1 VKEFITVRG
10 ARVHNLKNV
19 DVDVPRNKLV
29 VLTGVSGSGKS
40 SLALDTLYAEGQRRY
55 VESFSAYA
63 RQFLERMDKPDV
75 DKVENIPPAIAI
87 EQRNPVRNR
96 RSTLGTATELNDYLR
111 LLWARVGHVFC
122 PACDGEVSAHPP
134 GRVADEL
141 LALPKGTRF
150 LVAFPLAVTKKL
162 DWAEQMAGV
171 REMGFMRLRV
181 AGQTV
186 DISDGVL
193 PDVADEIDVVVDRL
207 AVGPDVRQRFIEAVE
222 ICYRLG
228 RAHCRVHV
236 VGEDECREF
245 SSRFRC
251 VDCGRETPRP
261 TPQSLS
267 FNSPLGACPTCNG
280 YGATTGI
287 SREKCVPDP
296 SLTIREGAI
305 AAWNTES
312 TAECMEQLVAGADAA
327 GLPLDVPWC
336 DLSTVEKDTVFVGAD
351 SFYGVMDYF
360 NWQEG
365 RKYKMHVR
373 VLLSR
378 FRSYQKCADCDGSR
392 LRPEARAVRVQG
404 LNLAQ
409 ACAMTVAEARKFVD
423 DDLHLSDHEH
433 KVAELLLRELRARL
447 GCLDDI
453 GLGYLTLDRM
463 TRTLSGG
470 EMQRVNL
477 STSLGSA
484 LVNTLYIL
492 DEPSVGL
499 HPRDTE
505 RLVAVLEQLRDLGN
519 TVVVVEHDR
528 QIIEAADHVID
539 VGPLAGAKGGRIVYA
554 GPSAGLKRCKDS
566 LTGDYMYGRKQMP
579 VPEIRRQPGADSIVV
594 HGACEHNLKDIT
606 VEFPLGLIIC
616 VTGVSG
622 SGKSTLVHDTLYGA
636 VRRGK
641 SGGYADH
648 IGAHDRVTGAD
659 LVDEV
664 ILIDQQPIGLTP
676 RSNPATYMKLFDNVR
691 RLFAGTRQAHIRGL
705 DAGSFSFNTP
715 GGRCEACD
723 GAGMIRVDMQFLAD
737 VFVTC
742 EDCLGQ
748 RFGEQVLE
756 VTWRGRSIHEVL
768 EMTVEEAL
776 SFFAEQ
782 PKIYKRL
789 RYLRDTGLGYI
800 RLGQPATTLS
810 GGEAQ
815 RLKLA
820 MQMASRRKTRVLFL
834 FDEPTVGLHMHDV
847 RLLLSCFQ
855 SLADQ
860 GHTVVVIEHNT
871 DVIQYADHVID
882 LGPEPGEEGGH
893 IVVTGTPEQVAAC
906 RESITG
912 RFLRPA

>member
-1 VKEFITVRG
+1 VSDCITVRG
-10 ARVHNLKNV
+10 ARVHNLKDV
-19 DVDVPRNKLV
+19 DVDLPRNKLV

-75 DKVENIPPAIAI
+75 DRVENIPPAIAI

-111 LLWARVGHVFC
+111 LLWARVGGVFC
-122 PACDGEVSAHPP
+122 PACDGEVAAHPP
-134 GRVADEL
+134 ARVADEL
-141 LALPKGTRF
+141 LTLPDGTRF
-150 LVAFPLAVTKKL
+150 LVAFPLAVTAKL
-162 DWAEQMAGV
+162 DWADQMAGV
-171 REMGFMRLRV
+171 REMGFVRLRID
-181 AGQTV
+181 GQTV
-186 DISDGVL
+186 DISDGA
-193 PDVADEIDVVVDRL
+193 PAEISDEVEVVVDRL
-207 AVGPDVRQRFIEAVE
+207 AIGPDMRQRLVEAVE
-222 ICYRLG
+222 TCYRLG
-228 RAHCRVHV
+228 RARCRVHV

-245 SSRFRC
+245 SSRSRC
-251 VDCGRETPRP
+251 VDCGRETSQP
-261 TPQSLS
+261 TPQGLS

-287 SREKCVPDP
+287 SRDKCVPDP
-296 SLTIREGAI
+296 SLTIREGAV
-305 AAWNTES
+305 AAWNTDS
-312 TAECMEQLVAGADAA
+312 TTECMEQLTAGAADA

-336 DLSTVEKDTVFVGAD
+336 DLSTAQRDMVFDGSD

-378 FRSYQKCADCDGSR
+378 FRSYLTCPDCDGSR
-392 LRPEARAVRVQG
+392 LTPEARAVRLHGRNV
-404 LNLAQ
+404 AQ
-409 ACAMTVAEARKFVD
+409 ACAMTVADARKFFD
-423 DDLHLSDHEH
+423 EMQLTDHEQEI
-433 KVAELLLRELRARL
+433 AGLLLRELRARL

-539 VGPLAGAKGGRIVYA
+539 VGPLAGARGGRIVYA
-554 GPSAGLKRCKDS
+554 GAAAGLVRCKDS
-566 LTGDYMYGRKQMP
+566 LTGDYISGRKRMP
-579 VPEIRRQPGADSIVV
+579 VPDTRHRPGPDRIVV
-594 HGACEHNLKDIT
+594 HGAREHNLKDIT
-606 VEFPLGLIIC
+606 VEFPLGLIVC

-636 VRRGK
+636 VQRGK
-641 SGGYADH
+641 PGGYADH
-648 IGAHDRVTGAD
+648 IGEHDRVTGCD
-659 LVDEV
+659 LIDEV

-676 RSNPATYMKLFDNVR
+676 RSNPATYMKLFDDVR
-691 RLFAGTRQAHIRGL
+691 RLFAGTRMAKIRGL
-705 DAGSFSFNTP
+705 DAGSFSFNTA

-742 EDCLGQ
+742 EQCLGR
-748 RFGEQVLE
+748 RFGERVLE
-756 VTWRGRSIHEVL
+756 VTWRGRSVHDVL
-768 EMTVEEAL
+768 EMTVDEAL

-782 PKIYKRL
+782 PRIYKRL

-800 RLGQPATTLS
+800 RLGQSATTLS

-820 MQMASRRKTRVLFL
+820 TQMASRRKTRVLFL

-871 DVIQYADHVID
+871 DVIEYADHVID
-882 LGPEPGEEGGH
+882 LGPEPGDGGGH
-893 IVVTGTPEQVAAC
+893 IVVAGTPEQVAAC
-906 RESITG
+906 AESITG
-912 RFLRPA
+912 KFLRPA